1 MPVSLRLQTCQSHM
15 TKLLPQ
21 YLPTSETLLSQAM
34 HYACLNGGKRL
45 RPLLVYS
52 VGELF
57 DVSQTD
63 LNPLACAVEFIHCY
77 SLIHDDLPAMDN
89 DDLRRGKPTCHKIF
103 GEANTI
109 LAGNA
114 LLTLAFETLT
124 RADFLEKNALEIIQ
138 LLSEAVGHQGLLYG
152 QCLDLNA
159 KEQTASLSFLEQMHQ
174 SKTGALISAS
184 LIGAAL
190 ACQAK
195 TEEIAALKEYGA
207 AIGLAFQI
215 QDDILDATGD
225 VSTLG
230 KNTKQDLKNQKITF
244 VTLLGLEKAK
254 IYAKQYHE
262 KALSALSLFQERGQ
276 FLQQLADFMIER
288 MA

>member
-1 MPVSLRLQTCQSHM
+1 
-15 TKLLPQ
+15 
-21 YLPTSETLLSQAM
+21 M

-57 DVSQTD
+57 AVQESK
-63 LNPLACAVEFIHCY
+63 LNALACAVEYIHCY

-89 DDLRRGKPTCHKIF
+89 DDLRRGKPTCHKVY

-114 LLTLAFETLT
+114 LLTLAFEILT
-124 RADFLEKNALEIIQ
+124 RPDYLEKNPLQIIQ
-138 LLSEAVGHQGLLYG
+138 LLSEAVGHQGLLHG
-152 QCLDLNA
+152 QCLDLNTQ
-159 KEQTASLSFLEQMHQ
+159 EQAASLSFLEQMHH

-190 ACQAK
+190 ACQA
-195 TEEIAALKEYGA
+195 TIEEIAALKAYGS

-225 VSTLG
+225 VDTLG
-230 KNTKQDLKNQKITF
+230 KNIKQDLKNQKMTF
-244 VTLLGLEKAK
+244 VTLLGLEEAK
-254 IYAKQYHE
+254 MHARAYHE
-262 KALSALSLFQERGQ
+262 KALQALDLFQGRGQ
-276 FLQQLADFMIER
+276 FLRQLADFIIER
-288 MA
+288 VA